1 MLELHAEK
9 QSQNKEPY
17 TVQMSLPLF
26 SQNFH
31 HIQRVLSRVRHQA
44 LAQYKN
50 FHLSQW
56 KLGYPHFLA
65 KLPFARKLDLNP
77 VNIFFPPSTKMP
89 ALGWKTVVSHCG
101 FWKKSTLPARKRVKR
116 QEKNKIKD
124 HFPNSNKAE
133 NQRAVSE
140 QLEINN

>member
-56 KLGYPHFLA
+56 K
-65 KLPFARKLDLNP
+65 
-77 VNIFFPPSTKMP
+77 
-89 ALGWKTVVSHCG
+89 
-101 FWKKSTLPARKRVKR
+101 
-116 QEKNKIKD
+116 
-124 HFPNSNKAE
+124 
-133 NQRAVSE
+133 
-140 QLEINN
+140 